1 MIEKGNMKTSRVE
14 MFRKRLL
21 IAFFTLVYSLFTIHY
36 SLAQDLHF
44 SQWFNTPLITNPAN
58 TGFIPDADYRIGA
71 NYRNQWSSVMTVPYK
86 TYSIWGDAQLF
97 RDRIETGWLGV
108 GGVILRDVAGSG
120 SLTSTK
126 IYTSLAY
133 HQMIGEAHLLSFGIN
148 AGWANKRINSS
159 NLKFPDQFDG
169 KFFDNSLPTSV
180 ILDNPQINYLDVQAG
195 LNYAFFPTDKLYI
208 NGGISAW
215 HLNRPR
221 ESFFNE
227 DPTGFDSRIAP
238 RYTAF
243 ANASFKYNDQVII
256 NPMAYYSTQAKASEL
271 VLGGT
276 IQYNLSGDG
285 ETQLIGGIFMRPG
298 DAVIPMVGFEW
309 KNIRLLFSYDATTS
323 SLKQF
328 NNSRGAYEFS
338 LLRHGFY
345 DEYNGNQ
352 RQSWCPS
359 FRN

>member
-1 MIEKGNMKTSRVE
+1 MSSAE
-14 MFRKRLL
+14 MLRKKAA
-21 IAFFTLVYSLFTIHY
+21 AFFLTIACSLFTIQY
-36 SLAQDLHF
+36 SFAQDLHF
-44 SQWFNTPLITNPAN
+44 SQWFNAPLITNPAN

-71 NYRNQWSSVMTVPYK
+71 NYRNQWSAIMTLPYK

-97 RDRIETGWLGV
+97 RNRIETGWLGV

-126 IYTSLAY
+126 IYTSIAY

-169 KFFDNSLPTSV
+169 KFFDNTLPTSV
-180 ILDNPQINYLDVQAG
+180 VLDNPQTNYLDVQAG

-208 NGGISAW
+208 NGGISTW

-221 ESFFNE
+221 ESFFSA
-227 DPTGFDSRIAP
+227 DPTGFDSRISP
-238 RYTAF
+238 RFTAF
-243 ANASFKYNDQVII
+243 ANASYKMNDMVII
-256 NPMAYYSTQAKASEL
+256 NPMAYYSTQATASEL
-271 VLGGT
+271 VLGGNV
-276 IQYNLSGDG
+276 QYNLSGDG
-285 ETQLIGGIFMRPG
+285 ETQLLGGIYMRPG
-298 DAVIPMVGFEW
+298 DAVIPMIGFEW
-309 KNIRLLFSYDATTS
+309 KNIRLVFSYDVTTS

-328 NNSRGAYEFS
+328 NNTRGAFEFA
-338 LLRHGFY
+338 LLRNGFY

-352 RQSWCPS
+352 KQSWCPS